1 MTFKT
6 SGDAHVTIV
15 DVPAFFAGIERA
27 AAGEG
32 GHVPMIPPI

>member
-15 DVPAFFAGIERA
+15 DVTAFVWGIERA
-27 AAGEG
+27 AAGEF
-32 GHVPMIPPI
+32 GHAPMIPPI